1 MPVNEFCRVAGVE
14 NDGSENVAK
23 DAAVFDVVLI
33 CFSHLRW
40 DFVFQRPQHLMTRF
54 AKIYSVI
61 YWEEPI
67 FVEEDANYLVDRT
80 DPSGVRVLTPYLTA
94 GLTQEEQT
102 AALREMINKLLTGE
116 SRHVVRWYYTPMM
129 LPFSRHLQ
137 AACTVY
143 DCMDELSAFAFAPPA
158 LPWLE
163 RELFDVADVVFT
175 GGFSLYEAKKDR
187 HINVHPFP
195 SSVDKQHFASAR
207 TIISEPAERNRIGYY
222 GVIDE
227 RIDIELLAKV
237 AALRP
242 EFDFEM
248 VGPVV
253 KINPASLPRAAN
265 IIYTGQQSYDELPKC
280 LARWQAAMMP
290 FAINEATR
298 FISPTKT
305 PEYLAAGRPVISTP
319 VRDVERHYG
328 DTPGVQI
335 ASGAEGFA
343 VACDDALALSNDTNT
358 WLGAVDAQLAQLSWD
373 KTVGQMDQQMRP
385 AIVRSNSLRKLR
397 NASQSSYDYV
407 IVGAGF
413 AGSVMAE
420 RLANGSNKRVLVID
434 QRPHIGGNAFDER
447 DAAGLLVHRY
457 GPHIF
462 HTNSQ
467 DIFEY
472 LSAFTEWRSY
482 EHRVL
487 AEIDGQQVP
496 IPINRTTIN
505 MLYKLDLRT
514 DQEAAAFLANRAE
527 AIDVIETSE
536 DVVVAAVGRELY
548 ELFFRGYTRKQ
559 WGLDPSQLNRSV
571 TARIPTR
578 TDTDDRYFTDR
589 FQAMPRDGYS
599 AMFEKLL
606 CHPNIDVA
614 LGVSFDDVIDM
625 VSFDQLVWTGPIDQ
639 YFGYCFG
646 RLPYRSLSFDHQTL
660 NQQHFQAV
668 GTVNYPNIDVPYT
681 RITEF
686 KHLTGD
692 ESDQTSIVYEFPS
705 DVGDP
710 FYPIPRPENQAL
722 FSRYERLADVSG
734 VTFVGRLASYRY
746 YNMDQIVG
754 QALATY
760 RRLVAEQPST
770 FAPNRVVGLSDR
782 PQQSASL

>member
-1 MPVNEFCRVAGVE
+1 MPSNKDRVKINIE
-14 NDGSENVAK
+14 NTDTSWARK
-23 DAAVFDVVLI
+23 KPAAYDTIII

-54 AKIYSVI
+54 GKNYSVI

-67 FVEEDANYLVDRT
+67 LAEDGACHLVDRL
-80 DPSGVRVLTPYLTA
+80 DSSGVRVLTPYLPS
-94 GLTQEEQT
+94 GLNPEDQT
-102 AALREMINKLLTGE
+102 AALRRMINELLTGE
-116 SRHVVRWYYTPMM
+116 NRHVVRWYYTPMM

-163 RELFDVADVVFT
+163 RELFDTADVVFT
-175 GGFSLYEAKKDR
+175 GGFSIYEAKKDR
-187 HINVHPFP
+187 HANVHPFP
-195 SSVDKQHFASAR
+195 SSVDKQHFAQAR
-207 TIISEPAERNRIGYY
+207 TICGEHQSGDRIGYY

-227 RIDIELLAKV
+227 RIDLDLLAAV
-237 AALRP
+237 AKLRP
-242 EFDFEM
+242 TITFEM
-248 VGPVV
+248 VGPAV
-253 KINPASLPRAAN
+253 KIDPELLPRAPN
-265 IIYTGQQSYDELPKC
+265 IFYTGQQSYDELPKC

-290 FAINEATR
+290 FAINDATR

-305 PEYLAAGRPVISTP
+305 PEYLAAGRPVISTR

-328 DTPGVQI
+328 DTPGVMI
-335 ASGAEGFA
+335 ASDAEGFA
-343 VACDDALALSNDTNT
+343 AACDAAIMLSTENSL
-358 WLGAVDAQLAQLSWD
+358 WLDAVDAQLAELSWD
-373 KTVGQMDQQMRP
+373 KTVGQMDRLMRP
-385 AIVRSNSLRKLR
+385 AIIRANSLRQLR
-397 NASQSSYDYV
+397 NAPRSSYDYV

-420 RLANGSNKRVLVID
+420 RLANGSNKHVLVID

-462 HTNSQ
+462 HTNSR
-467 DIFEY
+467 DIVEY
-472 LSAFTEWRSY
+472 LSAFTQWLPY

-487 AEIDGQQVP
+487 AEVDGHQLP

-505 MLYKLDLRT
+505 LLYGLDLET
-514 DQEAAAFLANRAE
+514 EEQAADFLASRAE
-527 AIDVIETSE
+527 PINVIETSE
-536 DVVVAAVGRELY
+536 DVVLAAVGRELY

-578 TDTDDRYFTDR
+578 TNTDDRYFTDR
-589 FQAMPRDGYS
+589 FQAMPRDGYT
-599 AMFEKLL
+599 AMFENLL
-606 CHPNIDVA
+606 DHPNIDVA

-625 VSFDQLVWTGPIDQ
+625 ISFDQLIWTGPIDQ

-646 RLPYRSLSFDHQTL
+646 RLPYRSLKFDHQTL
-660 NQQHFQAV
+660 NQQQFQTV
-668 GTVNYPNIDVPYT
+668 GTVNYPDVDVPYT

-692 ESDQTSIVYEFPS
+692 QNDRTSIVYEYPS
-705 DVGDP
+705 DIGDP
-710 FYPIPRPENQAL
+710 FYPIPRRENQAL
-722 FSRYERLADVSG
+722 FSRYERLADASG
-734 VTFVGRLASYRY
+734 VIFVGRLASYRY

-760 RRLVAEQPST
+760 RRLIQDQPST
-770 FAPNRVVGLSDR
+770 LVPDEVAALNEQ
-782 PQQSASL
+782 PQTMARQ